1 MKAFASAIL
10 LPSLAFAGSTVVVAP
25 PPPTFADFESCAQT
39 TIVPVSSVTAE
50 LLSVRVEFSNAATNQ
65 MEVWFCTD
73 DAATRS
79 HRDLLIG
86 MDCGQFFASGQ
97 EVEGALFDDSQMSP
111 GRLFMDVSVRSR
123 PSVGCA
129 VVNVEVGG
137 VPYGFAQSCVAAA
150 DPFSWRSVKVF
161 SRGLSGD
168 MPSIAVSKE
177 RIGTTVRLR

>member
-1 MKAFASAIL
+1 MKAFVAAIL
-10 LPSLAFAGSTVVVAP
+10 LPSFAFAGRTIEVAP
-25 PPPTFADFESCAQT
+25 PPPTFADFESCAQA

-86 MDCGQFFASGQ
+86 MDCGQFFASGR
-97 EVEGALFDDSQMSP
+97 EVEGALFDDAQMSS

-123 PSVGCA
+123 TLVGGA
-129 VVNVEVGG
+129 VVNVAVGG
-137 VPYGFAQSCVAAA
+137 VPNGFAQSCVAAA

-168 MPSIAVSKE
+168 MPSIAVSKR
-177 RIGTTVRLR
+177 RIGTAVRLR